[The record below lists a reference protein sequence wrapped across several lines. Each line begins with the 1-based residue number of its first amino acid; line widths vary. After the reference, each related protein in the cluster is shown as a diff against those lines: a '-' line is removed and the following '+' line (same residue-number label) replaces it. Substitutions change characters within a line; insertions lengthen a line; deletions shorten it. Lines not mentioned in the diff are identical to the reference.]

1 MASRGIRA
9 ARSFSSAATLRA
21 RLGIC
26 SKITMKAVVIDGDQ
40 ARLDR
45 ARNMPKQLDDM
56 LLVRPVSVAL
66 NPTDWRHIRG
76 RRAKDGCIVGCD
88 YAGIVESVGSAVT
101 KKWKPG
107 DRISGVAHGAN
118 LVSPDD
124 GAFAEVISVIGDLQ
138 MRMPDALTF
147 QQAATLGL
155 GTGTVGQGLFQKS
168 LKLRLPSAAASDVTR
183 HDEPVL
189 IYGGGSATGALGIQF
204 AKDITYGRAGYTVI
218 TVCTPDHFDYA
229 KSLGAHFVVDY
240 KDPDVGC
247 KIREYTNNKL
257 RLAWDTISIPD
268 SARICAEALTSSSSA
283 NPIYG
288 SLLPTKNPRADVTSI
303 ATVFHTTFGRA
314 FNFGGQHMPA
324 SKDDY
329 EFGKLFYGL
338 AEQLIAQG
346 RIQPHPGRVGG
357 GGLKGVIDGL
367 AELEAGKVQGE
378 KLVYNVADTP

>member
-1 MASRGIRA
+1 MASRGITA
-9 ARSFSSAATLRA
+9 ARSFSSAVALRA
-21 RLGIC
+21 RLGIS
-26 SKITMKAVVIDGDQ
+26 SKNTMQAVVIDGHQ

-45 ARNMPKQLDDM
+45 ARKIPKQLDDM

-66 NPTDWRHIRG
+66 NPMGWRHIRG

-88 YAGIVESVGSAVT
+88 YAGIVDSVGSAVT
-101 KKWKPG
+101 KKWRPG
-107 DRISGVAHGAN
+107 DRIFGVAHGAN
-118 LVSPDD
+118 LVNPDD

-138 MRMPDALTF
+138 MRMPDSLTF

-168 LKLRLPSAAASDVTR
+168 LKLRLPSAAASAVTT

-189 IYGGGSATGALGIQF
+189 IYGG
-204 AKDITYGRAGYTVI
+204 VI

-240 KDPDVGC
+240 KDPDAGR

-268 SARICAEALTSSSSA
+268 SARICAEALSSSSSET
-283 NPIYG
+283 PVYG

-303 ATVFHTTFGRA
+303 ATVFQTMFGRA

-329 EFGKLFYGL
+329 EFGKSFYGL

-346 RIQPHPGRVGG
+346 RIQPHPGRVGRD
-357 GGLKGVIDGL
+357 GLKGVIDGL

>member
-1 MASRGIRA
+1 MAFRGIKA
-9 ARSFSSAATLRA
+9 AKFFSSATPLRTRPSIGGRA
-21 RLGIC
+21 
-26 SKITMKAVVIDGDQ
+26 TMKAVVIAGDQ
-40 ARLDR
+40 VRLDH
-45 ARNMPKQLDDM
+45 ARILPMQSEDM
-56 LLVRPVSVAL
+56 ILVRPLSVAL

-88 YAGIVESVGSAVT
+88 YAGVVESVGSAVT

-107 DRISGVAHGAN
+107 DKIFGVAHGAN
-118 LVSPDD
+118 LVNPDD

-138 MRMPDALTF
+138 MRMPDSLSF

-168 LKLRLPSAAASDVTR
+168 LKLKLPSPSVSAVIK

-204 AKDITYGRAGYTVI
+204 AKEAGYTVI
-218 TVCTPDHFDYA
+218 TVCAPDQFEYA
-229 KSLGAHFVVDY
+229 KDLGAHFAVDY
-240 KDPDVGC
+240 KDPEAGP

-257 RLAWDTISIPD
+257 RLAWDTISIQD
-268 SARICAEALTSSSSA
+268 SARICAEALTSCSSA
-283 NPIYG
+283 NPVYG

-303 ATVFHTTFGRA
+303 ATVFHTTFGRS

-324 SKDDY
+324 SKEDY
-329 EFGKLFYGL
+329 EFGKSFYGR

-346 RIQPHPGRVGG
+346 RIRPHLGRVGE

>member
-1 MASRGIRA
+1 MASGGVRIV
-9 ARSFSSAATLRA
+9 RSFSSAATLRA
-21 RLGIC
+21 RLGIS
-26 SKITMKAVVIDGDQ
+26 SKTIMQAVVIKGDQ

-45 ARNMPKQLDDM
+45 NRTIPKQLDDM

-107 DRISGVAHGAN
+107 DRIFGVAHGAN
-118 LVSPDD
+118 LVNPDD

-138 MRMPDALTF
+138 MRMPDSLTF

-183 HDEPVL
+183 NDEPVL

-204 AKDITYGRAGYTVI
+204 AKEAGYTVI
-218 TVCTPDHFDYA
+218 TVCTPDHFDYT

-240 KDPDVGC
+240 KDPDAGR

-257 RLAWDTISIPD
+257 RLAWNTISIPD

-283 NPIYG
+283 SLVYG
-288 SLLPTKNPRADVTSI
+288 SLLPTKNPRTDVTSI

-329 EFGKLFYGL
+329 EFGKSFYGL
-338 AEQLIAQG
+338 AEQLIGQG
-346 RIQPHPGRVGG
+346 RIQPLPGRVGG

>member
-1 MASRGIRA
+1 MACSGIKA
-9 ARSFSSAATLRA
+9 ARSFSSAAALRA
-21 RLGIC
+21 RLGIS
-26 SKITMKAVVIDGDQ
+26 SKATMQAVVIEGDQ

-45 ARNMPKQLDDM
+45 TRTLPKQLDDM

-107 DRISGVAHGAN
+107 DRIFGVAHGAN
-118 LVSPDD
+118 LVNPDD

-138 MRMPDALTF
+138 MRMPDSLSF

-168 LKLRLPSAAASDVTR
+168 LELRLPSAAAPDVTR
-183 HDEPVL
+183 NDEPVL

-204 AKDITYGRAGYTVI
+204 AKEAGYTVI
-218 TVCTPDHFDYA
+218 TVCTTDHFDYA

-240 KDPDVGC
+240 KDPDAGR
-247 KIREYTNNKL
+247 KIREYTKDKL

-283 NPIYG
+283 NPVYG

-303 ATVFHTTFGRA
+303 ATVFHTTFGRT
-314 FNFGGQHMPA
+314 FDFGGQHMPA

-329 EFGKLFYGL
+329 EFGKSFYGL

-346 RIQPHPGRVGG
+346 RIRPHPGRVRG
-357 GGLKGVIDGL
+357 GGLRGVIDGL

>member
-1 MASRGIRA
+1 MALSGINA

-21 RLGIC
+21 RLDIS
-26 SKITMKAVVIDGDQ
+26 SKATMQAVVIEGDQ

-45 ARNMPKQLDDM
+45 TRKIPKQSDDM

-101 KKWKPG
+101 KKWKTG
-107 DRISGVAHGAN
+107 DRIFGVAHGAN
-118 LVSPDD
+118 LVNPDA

-138 MRMPDALTF
+138 MRMPDSLTF

-168 LKLRLPSAAASDVTR
+168 LKLRLPSAAVSDVTR

-204 AKDITYGRAGYTVI
+204 AKEAGYTVI

-240 KDPDVGC
+240 KDPDAGR
-247 KIREYTNNKL
+247 KIREFTKNKL

-268 SARICAEALTSSSSA
+268 SARICAESLTSSSSA
-283 NPIYG
+283 NPVYG
-288 SLLPTKNPRADVTSI
+288 SLLPTKNPRSDVTSI
-303 ATVFHTTFGRA
+303 ATVFHTTFGRT
-314 FNFGGQHMPA
+314 FDFGGQHMPA
-324 SKDDY
+324 SRDDY
-329 EFGKLFYGL
+329 EFGKSFYGL

-346 RIQPHPGRVGG
+346 RIRPHPGRIGG
-357 GGLKGVIDGL
+357 GGLRGVIDGL

-378 KLVYNVADTP
+378 KLVYNVADTL

>member
-1 MASRGIRA
+1 MASNGIKA
-9 ARSFSSAATLRA
+9 ARSFSSAAALRA
-21 RLGIC
+21 RLGIS
-26 SKITMKAVVIDGDQ
+26 SKTTMRAVVIECDQ

-45 ARNMPKQLDDM
+45 ARAMPKQLDDM
-56 LLVRPVSVAL
+56 ILVRPVSVAL

-88 YAGIVESVGSAVT
+88 YAGIVESVGSAVI

-107 DRISGVAHGAN
+107 DRIFGVAHGAN
-118 LVSPDD
+118 LVNPDD

-138 MRMPDALTF
+138 MRMPDSLSF

-168 LKLRLPSAAASDVTR
+168 LKLRLPSAAVSDVTR

-204 AKDITYGRAGYTVI
+204 AKEAGYTVI

-240 KDPDVGC
+240 KDPDAGR
-247 KIREYTNNKL
+247 KIREYTKNKL

-268 SARICAEALTSSSSA
+268 SARICAEALTSCSSS
-283 NPIYG
+283 NPVYG

-303 ATVFHTTFGRA
+303 ATVFHTTFGRT
-314 FNFGGQHMPA
+314 FDFGGQHMPA

-329 EFGKLFYGL
+329 EFGKSFYGL

-357 GGLKGVIDGL
+357 GGLRGVIDGL